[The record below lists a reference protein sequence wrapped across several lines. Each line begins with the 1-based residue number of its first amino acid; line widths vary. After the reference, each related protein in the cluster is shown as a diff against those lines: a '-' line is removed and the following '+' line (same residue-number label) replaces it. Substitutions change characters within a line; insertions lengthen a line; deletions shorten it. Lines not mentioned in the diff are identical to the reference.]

1 MAVHPR
7 SDGSW
12 IVSTVPKEP
21 GSYETRMDLPHA
33 WAGLEHGALQAVSG
47 IASAI
52 FCHRARFMAVA
63 GNAEDAIA
71 LAEAAIRIAGITPAL
86 VREP

>member
-1 MAVHPR
+1 MFRLTSTR

-21 GSYETRMDLPHA
+21 GSYETRMELTQA
-33 WAGLEHGALQAVSG
+33 WAGLEHGALQALSG
-47 IASAI
+47 IAGAI
-52 FCHRARFMAVA
+52 CCHRARFVTVA

-71 LAEAAIRIAGITPAL
+71 IAEIAIRIEAWL
-86 VREP
+86 W